1 MRGLLLLVLMMP
13 LVCFGQ
19 TIERSEKYLKDFDFF
34 IDKLEE
40 THPDPYTR
48 FGGRV
53 EFYRDMKKTKERVKE
68 AKTDDEFVELLNSF
82 LSPLKDGHTYINSI
96 NKGDKSNKVL
106 PVKFR
111 IASDGLFIYNTT
123 KDLKRYIGLKLV
135 SVNGVSV
142 SGLLEKVNK
151 LQPSENIY
159 GQYRGLIYRLSSK
172 ALCKGVVDNVDEIN
186 FTLTDGLEQFDLI
199 VSFCDCYEFMHRK
212 SKVKINKDN
221 NILYTNIIGK
231 RNKTGYLCW
240 NTMLSRELL
249 ERSKRD
255 RPNDLNWQLRWAFS
269 SLQKK
274 QTGDIDKDI
283 IKIPLL
289 YKSLHDLLKSMESE
303 GAKHLIIDLRNN
315 GGGMTPLTKS
325 VLYMLY
331 GDRYLNFD
339 FDADYIV
346 KFSPM
351 LIKKWGFDNIDEYNK
366 RNNTDSKYG
375 DYMFNSFGTLNQ
387 DKPIEI
393 RRAMIDKG
401 YYGFGAEYV
410 KGVNRAFVDD
420 LKIIVITS
428 PATFSAA
435 YHFTYFLHK
444 LGRTTI
450 VGVGSRQAGNAFME
464 VTQITLP
471 ETKINGS
478 ISNAMQVLF
487 KNDKAMGEI
496 LRPDYEM
503 VVEDYI
509 RYNADPNAE
518 ILEVLNLIK
527 DNKL

>member
-1 MRGLLLLVLMMP
+1 MMP
-13 LVCFGQ
+13 VICFGQ
-19 TIERSEKYLKDFDFF
+19 SAEKSEKYMKDFSFF
-34 IDKLEE
+34 IEKLEE

-53 EFYRDMKKTKERVKE
+53 EFYREIENTKAKVKE
-68 AKTDDEFVELLNSF
+68 AKTDVEFVELLNSF
-82 LSPLKDGHTYINSI
+82 LAPLKDGHTYMNSI
-96 NKGDKSNKVL
+96 SKDEESNKEL

-111 IASDGLFIYNTT
+111 IAADGLFIYNTT
-123 KDLKRYIGLKLV
+123 KDLKRYIGLNLV
-135 SVNGVSV
+135 SVNGVAV
-142 SGLLEKVNK
+142 TDLLEKVNR

-172 ALCKGVVDNVDEIN
+172 ALCKGIVDNVEEVN
-186 FTLTDGLEQFDLI
+186 LTLTDGIEQFDLI
-199 VSFCDCYEFMHRK
+199 VTFCDCYEFMHRK
-212 SKVKINKDN
+212 SKLKIEKDN
-221 NILYTNIIGK
+221 NILYTDIIGK
-231 RNKTGYLCW
+231 RNKAGYLCW
-240 NTMLSRELL
+240 NTVLSRELL

-255 RPNDLNWQLRWAFS
+255 RPNNLNWQLRWAFS

-274 QTGDIDKDI
+274 QTGDTDKDI
-283 IKIPLL
+283 TEVPLL
-289 YKSLHDLLKSMESE
+289 YKSLHDLLKSMEIE

-351 LIKKWGFDNIDEYNK
+351 LLKKWGYDNIDRYNK
-366 RNNTDSKYG
+366 KNNTDSRYG

-387 DKPIEI
+387 HKSVES
-393 RRAMIDKG
+393 RRAMVDKG

-410 KGVNRAFVDD
+410 NGVNRAFVDD
-420 LKIIVITS
+420 LKIVVVTS

-435 YHFTYFLHK
+435 YHFAYFLHK

-471 ETKINGS
+471 ETKLSGS

-487 KNDKAMGEI
+487 KNDKAMGEV

-509 RYNADPNAE
+509 KYNADPNTE

-527 DNKL
+527 ENKL